1 MKVITLLLLPVSLL
15 FLAGCSTAPT
25 PPPEG
30 PDTGH
35 AAADKPADPPDDEA
49 EVKAALAQ
57 LPPEDLRLA
66 EAQQFCAVEDE
77 NRLGSM
83 GVPVKVMAKDQPVFL
98 CCKGCRKKALAD
110 PDKTLT
116 KVRELKQ
123 RTAGVPVD

>member
-1 MKVITLLLLPVSLL
+1 MKVITLLLLPLSLL
-15 FLAGCSTAPT
+15 VLAGCSTGPT
-25 PPPEG
+25 HPPTG
-30 PDTGH
+30 PDTGN
-35 AAADKPADPPDDEA
+35 ATAGKPADPPDDEA

-83 GVPVKVMAKDQPVFL
+83 GVPVKVMVKDQPVFL